1 MLQYFFIMLIILSSS
16 STNLYCKIISVPK
29 DYKKIQLAL
38 DSSMDGDTII
48 VSKGVYKENIDF
60 YGKKVIL
67 TSKYTQT
74 LNKRFIKKTVIKG
87 QGDDPAVTFSS
98 NEDSSSAVIGF
109 TITGGEGSLGG
120 GIFCS
125 MANPVLKDLIIKEN
139 ESQKKGKGRK

>member
-60 YGKKVIL
+60 YGKKVL
-67 TSKYTQT
+67 LKQNKLSKVWKPKLIQF
-74 LNKRFIKKTVIKG
+74 R
-87 QGDDPAVTFSS
+87 
-98 NEDSSSAVIGF
+98 
-109 TITGGEGSLGG
+109 IT
-120 GIFCS
+120 
-125 MANPVLKDLIIKEN
+125 
-139 ESQKKGKGRK
+139 